1 MFRRRVVRAV
11 VVTLV
16 VFVSLFATVAILP
29 KTARA
34 TTYFVGGVGP
44 GNQTTIQGAI
54 SAAGFDD
61 TIYVYGG
68 IYRENLMVGKSLHLI
83 GENSATT
90 IIDGRNTQDAIRI
103 TSDSVEVTGFTITNG
118 GTGIEIISYDN
129 CIISANVITNGGTGI
144 YLSDTVGTVVKDN
157 EISSNSV
164 DGISISTSGS
174 AFIENNSVSSNIVD
188 GIYLTSSVGNTIKD
202 NFASSNERGIYLRS
216 SSNNEI
222 IGNTAWSNDDG
233 YYPYGAG
240 ILLVSSS
247 GNRIEDNNASSN
259 YRYGIRLE
267 SSASNIIVGNM
278 VSANSQGINLE
289 SASSNF
295 IEDNRVTLNGGDG
308 IYFDSSSSNT
318 IVQNSISSNQDGINL
333 YSSGNNTIRD
343 NSISSNNYRG
353 LDLSLSDSNRI
364 YHNNI
369 VGNNYQ
375 ARDNGANSWDDGYP
389 SGGNY
394 WSDNMDADQ
403 FSGPNQDQP
412 GSDGIGD
419 KLYYISPGTSVDH
432 YPKVIPNAVPQSPPS
447 QPQNLQAT
455 PGNGR
460 VDLTWTPPAYDGG
473 SPILNYRV
481 YRRINSEAEEF
492 LIQIGN
498 VLTFADMGLT
508 NGDTC
513 RYWVSARNI
522 VGEGLKSEETDTIP
536 ATVPS
541 PPLGLAAVAESR
553 LVTLIWMPPADT
565 GGSPVTNFK
574 IYRGVSSGGE
584 SLLAEVGY
592 VQQYVD
598 IGLTNGVTY
607 YYTITAKNEVGE
619 GVMSEEVAATPAAIL
634 TIPGAPTRLAAST
647 GDREVTLTWAA
658 PADNG
663 GSPITNY
670 SVYRGPFSGG
680 EAFLIEIGDELTYA
694 DSGLMNGR
702 TYSYRVTAKNAIG
715 EGSMSDSI
723 SAVPMVVPGPPI
735 ALAVEKGDGLVTLS
749 WMPPIDDG
757 GSPVTHY
764 SVYRG
769 SSSGGGT
776 YLTTPGNIL
785 NYVNTGLTNGET
797 YYYQVTASNA
807 VGEGERSSE
816 VSAVPSV
823 TPPNQAPSCSL
834 TAPSSGDTI
843 KDRFA
848 VMGTASDPDGT
859 IEYVEIRIGNG
870 GWTKALGTT
879 SWSYDLDT
887 TIFSDGGHTIYARSF
902 DGTDYSGLDAQTVT
916 IRNPGE
922 LPPDISV
929 FEETWFWVVLILGI
943 IVAVV
948 ALLYLKEKM
957 RPQQPRAA
965 NHSEERSPPRSP
977 EERGS
982 IRPPV
987 KPDDKA

>member
-1 MFRRRVVRAV
+1 MFQRRVVRAV

-16 VFVSLFATVAILP
+16 VFVSLFATITTLP

-44 GNQTTIQGAI
+44 GNQTTIQGAVNM
-54 SAAGFDD
+54 AGFDD
-61 TIYVYGG
+61 TVYVYGG
-68 IYRENLMVGKSLHLI
+68 IYRENLIVGKSLHLI

-90 IIDGRNTQDAIRI
+90 IIDGQNTQDAIRI
-103 TSDSVEVTGFTITNG
+103 GSDSVEVTGFTITNG
-118 GTGIEIISYDN
+118 GTGVEIMSYDN
-129 CIISANVITNGGTGI
+129 CVISANVITNGGVGI
-144 YLSDTVGTVVKDN
+144 YLSDTVGTIVKDN
-157 EISSNSV
+157 VITSNSG
-164 DGISISTSGS
+164 DGIRIYTSGG
-174 AFIENNSVSSNIVD
+174 ALIENNSVSSNIVE
-188 GIYLTSSVGNTIKD
+188 GIYLSSSVGNTIKD

-216 SSNNEI
+216 SSNNVI

-233 YYPYGAG
+233 SYPYGAG

-278 VSANSQGINLE
+278 VSANSRGINLE
-289 SASSNF
+289 SASSNV
-295 IEDNRVTLNGGDG
+295 IEDNRVILNGGDG
-308 IYFDSSSSNT
+308 IYLDSSSSNT
-318 IVQNSISSNQDGINL
+318 IVQNSISSNSNGIDL
-333 YSSGNNTIRD
+333 YSSGNNTIIG
-343 NSISSNNYRG
+343 NSISSNRYRG
-353 LDLSLSDSNRI
+353 LELSLSDSNSI

-369 VGNNYQ
+369 VGNGYQ
-375 ARDNGANSWDDGYP
+375 ATDNGANEWDDGYP

-455 PGNGR
+455 PGDAR

-473 SPILNYRV
+473 SPILNYRI
-481 YRRINSEAEEF
+481 YRRINQESEEF

-498 VLTFADMGLT
+498 VVAFTDTGLT
-508 NGDTC
+508 NGDNC
-513 RYWVSARNI
+513 RYWVSARNL
-522 VGEGLKSEETDTIP
+522 VGEGLKSEVTETTP

-553 LVTLIWMPPADT
+553 LVTLTWMPPSDT

-598 IGLTNGVTY
+598 IGLANGVTY
-607 YYTITAKNEVGE
+607 YYRITAKNEVGE

-634 TIPGAPTRLAAST
+634 TVPGQPTRLVAST
-647 GDREVTLTWAA
+647 GDREVTLTWAP

-663 GSPITNY
+663 GSPIANY

-680 EAFLIEIGDELTYA
+680 EAFLVEIGDELTYT

-715 EGSMSDSI
+715 EGSRSDSI

-735 ALAVEKGDGLVTLS
+735 ALAVEEGDGRITLR

-769 SSSGGGT
+769 SSSGGET
-776 YLTTPGNIL
+776 YLTTPGDIL

-807 VGEGERSSE
+807 VGEGERSTE
-816 VSAVPSV
+816 VGAVPSV
-823 TPPNQAPSCSL
+823 TPPNQAPSCTF
-834 TAPSSGDTI
+834 TAPSSGETI

-848 VMGTASDPDGT
+848 VLGTASDPDGT
-859 IEYVEIRIGNG
+859 IEYVEIRIDNG
-870 GWTKALGTT
+870 GWTRALGTT

-887 TIFSDGGHTIYARSF
+887 TVFSDGGHTIYARSF
-902 DGTDYSGLDAQTVT
+902 DGTEYSGLDAQTVT

-929 FEETWFWVVLILGI
+929 FEETWFWAVLIMGI
-943 IVAVV
+943 IVAIVL
-948 ALLYLKEKM
+948 LLYLKEKM
-957 RPQQPRAA
+957 KPEKSAMRG
-965 NHSEERSPPRSP
+965 NSEEESP
-977 EERGS
+977 EGPEEKGRV
-982 IRPPV
+982 RPPV
-987 KPDDKA
+987 KPTTE